1 MDKQLNPATS
11 LVKDKTVIVAEQ
23 KKQLLQGFIIL
34 TPGLSLWQ
42 YDLNEELTEDNIHKV
57 ELRKQGGTVTLSSLS
72 SAEVA
77 NTHYTIDNPKPGLL
91 YDQAINKKNALKKF
105 NRQIEK
111 IVSDFRKRQ

>member
-42 YDLNEELTEDNIHKV
+42 YDLNE
-57 ELRKQGGTVTLSSLS
+57 
-72 SAEVA
+72 
-77 NTHYTIDNPKPGLL
+77 
-91 YDQAINKKNALKKF
+91 
-105 NRQIEK
+105 
-111 IVSDFRKRQ
+111 